1 MPPERSNQRYLPR
14 PYCKHLLIKSNH
26 SLRLTRSIYLSTV
39 ERKIILQKGIPTSPH
54 IFANTS
60 KIYPARKQPSY
71 NTYLHDFVAGKH
83 KAMLYTHTDA
93 TQSHHAH
100 TEPPISIS
108 TPSRSHYENPQG
120 GGNPFT
126 RLDVTLKI
134 SSYPYKVRD
143 DNRAAKAMFL
153 KVYTAPSSE
162 SAESM

>member
-1 MPPERSNQRYLPR
+1 M
-14 PYCKHLLIKSNH
+14 C
-26 SLRLTRSIYLSTV
+26 LSTLQ
-39 ERKIILQKGIPTSPH
+39 RKIILQKGIPTTLH

-60 KIYPARKQPSY
+60 KIYPARMQPSY

-83 KAMLYTHTDA
+83 KAMLHTQ
-93 TQSHHAH
+93 TQPHRAH
-100 TEPPISIS
+100 TPPPISIS

-126 RLDVTLKI
+126 RPNTALKI